1 MYYEVFKLHTDLLK
15 AMSHPKRLEIIQ
27 LLRDKE
33 LSVSQIQE
41 MLGLNQAN
49 LSQHL
54 MILRDAEIVLTRK
67 NGKQVYYNL
76 SHENFIKAS
85 DLLREILIE
94 RHKNDGFRDELLH
107 KMTDLVP
114 LAIDPVCGM
123 RLSPKTA
130 SYAHKENGTSYYF
143 CAGGCLEEFKNEHKK
158 YIQKHGR

>member
-1 MYYEVFKLHTDLLK
+1 MYYEVFKLHADLLK

-27 LLRDKE
+27 LLREKE

-41 MLGLNQAN
+41 MLGLSQAN

-67 NGKQVYYNL
+67 NGKQVYYGL
-76 SHENFIKAS
+76 SHKNFIKAS
-85 DLLREILIE
+85 DLLREVLIE
-94 RHKNDGFRDELLH
+94 RHKNDGFGDELLY

-130 SYAHKENGTSYYF
+130 SYAHKIKGISYYF
-143 CAGGCLEEFKNEHKK
+143 CAEGCLEEFKKDLKK
-158 YIQKHGR
+158 YTRKYV